1 LDWIGLDC
9 IGLHWIALDC
19 IGLHWIALEPTF
31 DHPSI
36 PYTHRIRVVAIE
48 PSIDCS
54 QLSQVHEERDRV
66 DDDSRHAAVSRN
78 AIMASERAD
87 VRDLSSSL

>member
-1 LDWIGLDC
+1 
-9 IGLHWIALDC
+9 
-19 IGLHWIALEPTF
+19 
-31 DHPSI
+31 
-36 PYTHRIRVVAIE
+36 VVAIE

-66 DDDSRHAAVSRN
+66 DDDSRHAAASSRN